1 MSKITPY
8 STYYIRSWYDYQRT
22 TPSHLHSIEHYN
34 KMCEEHATLYGDN
47 VMVLR
52 ENITKITGYYWYSN
66 GYPGQVCAETDGGY
80 TDVRTGKIYPRDV
93 SFFDDISVSRST

>member
-1 MSKITPY
+1 MSTLQY
-8 STYYIRSWYDYQRT
+8 TTYCVRSWHDYQRI

-34 KMCEEHATLYGDN
+34 KMCYEHAALFDKN

-52 ENITKITGYYWYSN
+52 ENVEKITGYYWYSN

-93 SFFDDISVSRST
+93 SFFTDIFVSPTI